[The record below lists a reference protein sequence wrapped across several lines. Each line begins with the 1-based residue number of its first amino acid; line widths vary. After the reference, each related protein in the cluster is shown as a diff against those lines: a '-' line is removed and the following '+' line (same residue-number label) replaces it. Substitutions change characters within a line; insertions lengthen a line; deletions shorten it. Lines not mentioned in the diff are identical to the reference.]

1 MDKEARVRVRR
12 LFLVAALLTFVP
24 LSAIAQDF
32 GVMES
37 AETINQGNFKFTVNP
52 LLVFVDPENEGGVAF
67 KFGYGFTPN
76 FDLEGKAAVYE
87 GFTLFG
93 ADFEYWLV
101 KGGQLDVSA
110 GAGFHLGR
118 GDQRLDTTGIDL
130 TFIASGKIAPRL
142 DLYGAIDFAFESV
155 DDIDVNYDTVHF
167 VPGIEYSISD
177 QLDFVAEV
185 GLALDDDGSHY
196 LSGGL
201 AFYIR

>member
-1 MDKEARVRVRR
+1 VHVRR
-12 LFLVAALLTFVP
+12 LFIVAALLLAVP
-24 LSAIAQDF
+24 ISAVAQDF

-37 AETINQGNFKFTVNP
+37 AETINRGNYKFTVNP

-76 FDLEGKAAVYE
+76 FDLEGKAAVYD

-93 ADFEYWLV
+93 ADAEYWLV
-101 KGGQLDVSA
+101 KGGGIDVSA

-118 GDQRLDTTGIDL
+118 GDARLDTTGIDL
-130 TFIASGKIAPRL
+130 TFIASGKLAPRL
-142 DLYGAIDFAFESV
+142 DLYGAIDLAFESI

-196 LSGGL
+196 ISGGL